1 MTTDRPDS
9 LPEYL
14 RQRMD
19 ELGISSIRALAA
31 RTGVAPETARRLLTR
46 SKTPD
51 EQTLRKIAEGLPA
64 PIQRLRELAGR
75 PPGAATPFVLP
86 PVADQLN
93 ERERDVILQMV
104 FALLDASGRLDLAS
118 DRADAN
124 ARD

>member
-1 MTTDRPDS
+1 MGEPES
-9 LPEYL
+9 LPDYL

-31 RTGVAPETARRLLTR
+31 RVGISPETARRLLTR

-75 PPGAATPFVLP
+75 PPGEASPFVLP

-124 ARD
+124 AD